1 MSSHGKPPET
11 AGPLHAYLTGAGP
24 DGRGRRIEDV
34 LAMPDDALEVV
45 HDYIQWLFPLPT
57 RSMAQPDAP
66 VLDAAEIDA
75 IRADPRSVARLEQA
89 AARMLRFYETTGHWL
104 TPTACAFSSDPR
116 RRRPS
121 MRPSGPATRPPAAPS
136 TA

>member
-1 MSSHGKPPET
+1 
-11 AGPLHAYLTGAGP
+11 
-24 DGRGRRIEDV
+24 
-34 LAMPDDALEVV
+34 MPDDALEVV

-89 AARMLRFYETTGHWL
+89 AARMLRFYEATGHWL
-104 TPTACAFSSDPR
+104 TPHDHNHLRITRILECLRLLVGPDAAQAFHAAILARNEAAGSPVNGMSLAYWRRAVERSS
-116 RRRPS
+116 
-121 MRPSGPATRPPAAPS
+121 GA
-136 TA
+136 